1 MASIYSRTWMTPA
14 GEQKTAW
21 RVKYWVNGRDRSKQ
35 FKSRRAATRFAER
48 LDTVRAAEIKDIVDG
63 KGPTVNE
70 ICDRWLAACAR
81 GRDGHPPLDPETVV
95 FYRGHVENYIKPQ
108 LGSLSLGRL
117 SRADVR
123 GFREG
128 LLETDLSRAT
138 CKKILTTLR
147 TAVRF
152 ALDEGEIASD
162 PSAGVTVRLSGRARR
177 RVEIPSK
184 EGVAAMLAAA
194 DRLAA
199 SSNKQVAHTWAR
211 YCPLVYLLFYAGL
224 RLSEARG
231 LERDAVDV
239 AMRTVTIRQRAD
251 RRGRI
256 GDPKSAQ
263 GHRNIHIP
271 DACARRLES
280 WLEAHRHP
288 LVFATA
294 AGRPIDGNNIRK
306 RCWEVVCK
314 EAKVPQLPIHS
325 ARHFFASRQIELGAD
340 AREVSE
346 LLGHADPGFTL
357 RVYGHLF
364 KDRDARKRREQRAEA
379 SVLETQS

>member
-1 MASIYSRTWMTPA
+1 MASIHRITWTTSQGETRTA
-14 GEQKTAW
+14 H
-21 RVKYWVNGRDRSKQ
+21 RVSYWVGGKKRFKQ
-35 FKSRRAATRFAER
+35 FPGPAAARRFVER
-48 LDTVRAAEIKDIVDG
+48 LAAVKEREVKQIADG

-70 ICDRWLAACAR
+70 ICDRWLAACRR
-81 GRDGHPPLDPETVV
+81 GRDGEPPLEPETIV
-95 FYRGHVENYIKPQ
+95 FYKGHVENYIKPR
-108 LGSLSLGRL
+108 LGALRAGRL

-123 GFREG
+123 SFREG
-128 LLETDLSRAT
+128 LLETDLSRNTA
-138 CKKILTTLR
+138 KKILTTLR
-147 TAVRF
+147 TALGY

-162 PSAGVTVRLSGRARR
+162 PSRGVTVRLSGRARR
-177 RVEIPSK
+177 RVEIPAK
-184 EGVAAMLAAA
+184 EAVAAILGAA

-199 SSNKQVAHTWAR
+199 SPNKQVAHTWAR

-271 DACARRLES
+271 DACARRLQS
-280 WLEAHRHP
+280 WLETHRHP
-288 LVFATA
+288 YVFATA
-294 AGRPIDGNNIRK
+294 LGRPIDGNNVRK

-314 EAKVPQLPIHS
+314 AAKVRHFPIHA

-340 AREVSE
+340 ARKVSE
-346 LLGHADPGFTL
+346 LLGHSDPGFTL

-364 KDRDARKRREQRAEA
+364 RDRDARRQDEARAEA